1 MKAKARLL
9 TVVETPEFLR
19 RAAALGLSETERAAL
34 IDRLAEDP
42 EAGVPLGG
50 GLWKVRVAR
59 EGQGRSGGYR
69 TLHFYRR
76 DDMPLFLLSVFA
88 KNEKANISATEK
100 RLLIAICDEIA
111 ARYGSKT

>member
-1 MKAKARLL
+1 MTYIFAH
-9 TVVETPEFLR
+9 ESQG
-19 RAAALGLSETERAAL
+19 AAALGFSEAERAAL

-42 EAGVPLGG
+42 ESGVPLGG

-59 EGQGRSGGYR
+59 QGKSGGYR

-88 KNEKANISATEK
+88 KNEKANISAAEK
-100 RLLIAICDEIA
+100 RLLISICDEIA
-111 ARYGSKT
+111 ARYGSKRSKT